1 MNYSVVIPCAGMGKR
16 MDLGYNKLLY
26 KMDGQK
32 TVIEK
37 TVGIFT
43 ADESCVQIILVIS
56 PQDQKEF
63 IDLFGS
69 TEKVEWCLGGKER
82 QDSVY
87 QGLLRVKSDYVM
99 IHDGAR
105 PYLTKDCI
113 DRLLAALER
122 YEACLLMVPAKDTIK
137 IVDED
142 GFVRETPN
150 RASLMHAQTPQA
162 FKTEIIKEAYHLAKK
177 QQILGT
183 DDASLVELLT
193 DVKVKMVE
201 GDYGNIKITTP
212 EDL

>member
-16 MDLGYNKLLY
+16 MGLGYNKLFY

-37 TVGIFT
+37 TVEIFIE
-43 ADESCVQIILVIS
+43 DDRCVQIILVIS

-63 IDLFGS
+63 EKLFS
-69 TEKVEWCLGGKER
+69 SSKKVEWCLGGKER

-87 QGLLRVKSDYVM
+87 QGLLHVKSDDVM

-105 PYLTKDCI
+105 PYLTKACI
-113 DRLLAALER
+113 NRLLLTLEQ
-122 YEACLLMVPAKDTIK
+122 YTACLLMVPAKDTIK

-142 GFVRETPN
+142 GFVKETPN

-162 FKTEIIKEAYHLAKK
+162 FKTAIIKEAYSLAK
-177 QQILGT
+177 QQQVLGT
-183 DDASLVELLT
+183 DDASLVEMLT
-193 DVKVKMVE
+193 NVQVKMVE

>member
-1 MNYSVVIPCAGMGKR
+1 MKYSVVIPCAGMGKR
-16 MDLGYNKLLY
+16 MGLGYNKLLY

-99 IHDGAR
+99 VHDGAR

-122 YEACLLMVPAKDTIK
+122 YEACLLMVSAKDTIK

-162 FKTEIIKEAYHLAKK
+162 FKTEIIKEAYSSAKE
-177 QQILGT
+177 QQVLGT
-183 DDASLVELLT
+183 DDASLVEMLT
-193 DVKVKMVE
+193 DVKVRMVE

>member
-16 MDLGYNKLLY
+16 MGLGYNKLFY

-37 TVGIFT
+37 TVEIFIE
-43 ADESCVQIILVIS
+43 DDRCVQIILVIS
-56 PQDQKEF
+56 PKDQKEF
-63 IDLFGS
+63 EKLFS
-69 TEKVEWCLGGKER
+69 SSKKVEWCLGGKER

-87 QGLLRVKSDYVM
+87 QGLLRVKSDDVM

-105 PYLTKDCI
+105 PYLTKACI
-113 DRLLAALER
+113 NRLLLTLEQ
-122 YEACLLMVPAKDTIK
+122 YTACLLMVPAKDTIK

-142 GFVRETPN
+142 GFVKETPN

-162 FKTEIIKEAYHLAKK
+162 FKTAIIKEAYSLAK
-177 QQILGT
+177 QQQVLGT
-183 DDASLVELLT
+183 DDASLVEMLT
-193 DVKVKMVE
+193 NVQVKMVE

>member
-16 MDLGYNKLLY
+16 MGLGYNKLFY
-26 KMDGQK
+26 KMEGKK

-37 TVGIFT
+37 TVDIFIT
-43 ADESCVQIILVIS
+43 DENCVQIVLVIS
-56 PQDQKEF
+56 PQDQEEF
-63 IDLFGS
+63 KNLFAAAK
-69 TEKVEWCLGGKER
+69 KVEWCLGGKER

-113 DRLLAALER
+113 GRLLTALEQ

-142 GFVRETPN
+142 GFVKETPN

-162 FKTEIIKEAYHLAKK
+162 FKTTVIKDAYSLAEQKHV
-177 QQILGT
+177 LGT
-183 DDASLVELLT
+183 DDASLVELMT
-193 DVKVKMVE
+193 EIKVKVVE
-201 GDYGNIKITTP
+201 GDYSNIKITTP

>member
-16 MDLGYNKLLY
+16 IGLGYNKLLY

-43 ADESCVQIILVIS
+43 ADECCVQIILVIS

-63 IDLFGS
+63 IELFHS
-69 TEKVEWCLGGKER
+69 TKKVEWCLGGKER
-82 QDSVY
+82 QDSVH

-142 GFVRETPN
+142 GFVKETPN

-162 FKTEIIKEAYHLAKK
+162 FKTEIIKEAYSSAKE
-177 QQILGT
+177 QQVLGT
-183 DDASLVELLT
+183 DDASLVEMLT

>member
-16 MDLGYNKLLY
+16 MGLGYNKLLY

-63 IDLFGS
+63 IDLFSS

-122 YEACLLMVPAKDTIK
+122 YEACLLMVSAKDTIK

-177 QQILGT
+177 QQVLGT
-183 DDASLVELLT
+183 DDASLVEMLT